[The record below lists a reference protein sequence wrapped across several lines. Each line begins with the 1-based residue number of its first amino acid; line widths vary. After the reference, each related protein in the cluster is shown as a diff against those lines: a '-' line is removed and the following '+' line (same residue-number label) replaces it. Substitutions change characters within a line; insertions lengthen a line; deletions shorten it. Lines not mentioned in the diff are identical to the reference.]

1 MKKTIP
7 FKSFIAAAA
16 CLFLA
21 ACDTSSVVGT
31 SEQIANAVLPVAATV
46 YGGGNAGTAAQNAL
60 YSLEAGLNPLVGQPA
75 PALSG
80 MTGTTAL
87 DTAIINSGLIKPGN
101 KITVEDIQTI
111 DAAAQIAPLLATAVK
126 GSTSWHYID
135 NHRVLA
141 KWTNKHTGAQ
151 CAQIIFFGKTTH

>member
-1 MKKTIP
+1 MKKI
-7 FKSFIAAAA
+7 SSIIAVGA
-16 CLFLA
+16 CLLLS

-46 YGGGNAGTAAQNAL
+46 YGGANAGPAAQNAL

-80 MTGTTAL
+80 LTGTAAL
-87 DTAIINSGLIKPGN
+87 DTAITNSGLIKPGN
-101 KITVEDIQTI
+101 KITVADIQTI

-126 GSTSWHYID
+126 GSTSWHFID
-135 NHRVLA
+135 SHRVLA
-141 KWTNKHTGAQ
+141 KWTDRNTGVH
-151 CAQIIFFGKTTH
+151 CAQIIFFGKTKN